1 MTQDFASE
9 DSAARGSVRAAASA
23 FADERRH
30 LLHDQRRHRR
40 DALVDQA
47 VGVVMA
53 RSGCGSA
60 EAVAQLSAIAERSR
74 RPLADVASDVVAEA
88 SGRPGE
94 PAEPSDTLRLRPEIA
109 GLDRAADGDDLARVL
124 VAEALGFS
132 HPAGAAIGLLDDDG
146 TVGIVGAH
154 GFPKRGIRRW
164 RQIPPAV
171 DCLINRALRA
181 GRPVWTDAATVDPP
195 PPLGEPAGADPAQT
209 RVAVPVRFG
218 RALIGAVELAW
229 PAEEELDQRAR
240 RQAEA
245 VVRSVGPSLLR
256 TLGPD
261 GSSAGTPGS
270 SGSSWAGGSGGSIG
284 SVGSV
289 GSVGA
294 VGPAVGDSAWQDLL
308 DLMDQPAL
316 ALREDPSAPG
326 EVRRFRVIAR
336 NQQAAEL
343 VSPAATSGSLAEE
356 APWLLAADLPES
368 LAAVLHTGAPYRL
381 RVDTGPLGVDSLTAV
396 RVGLGTVVVV
406 CHSASLEPTAGHTAL
421 ERLARFG
428 TWRWDVD
435 GDRVAWSAEAL
446 RIVDAPGLGDSA
458 GIDRPP
464 YTVHPDDVEAE
475 RRFVKTLTVER
486 RPAEAEFRILHYG
499 GEPTRVRVAA
509 EPVGGDAEEGTAG
522 TYGSLSG
529 LVTEQALPVPA
540 AGSVVGIIQDVT
552 EWRRAETGLEVA
564 RVQLAAQRSR
574 ADAERQLASAL
585 QQAVIPSAARNQPP
599 RSGVQIAARYRPA
612 SASAGV
618 GGDWYSVF
626 PLRGDRLLLAIGDVA
641 GHGLPAASAMADL
654 HHGLRGMAL
663 AVSQDQ
669 MQPRPGRLLTLL
681 NELVESM
688 PQFTIAS
695 ACALL
700 WDPATRRLTWG
711 NAGHPAPLR
720 IRAGVTTPLYES
732 VGPMLGADPHAVY
745 EDCEAD
751 VASGDVLLL
760 YTDGLVER
768 RRVGD
773 DETFAHLLYQTRYP
787 DADLDRY
794 ADRILDGARSD
805 TDDDVCVLAVR
816 FE

>member
-1 MTQDFASE
+1 MTQDFAS
-9 DSAARGSVRAAASA
+9 DDPAARTPVRAAASA
-23 FADERRH
+23 FADERRR
-30 LLHDQRRHRR
+30 LLHEQREHRR

-47 VGVVMA
+47 VGVVIA

-60 EAVAQLSAIAERSR
+60 EAVAQLSAIAERTR

-88 SGRPGE
+88 SGRPGV
-94 PAEPSDTLRLRPEIA
+94 PAERSDTLRLRPEIA

-124 VAEALGFS
+124 VAEALGFA
-132 HPAGAAIGLLDDDG
+132 HPCGAAIALLDDDG
-146 TVGIVGAH
+146 TVSIVGAH
-154 GFPKRGIRRW
+154 GFPARGIRRW
-164 RQIPPAV
+164 RRIPPAV

-181 GRPVWTDAATVDPP
+181 GKPTWTDAGTADPP
-195 PPLGEPAGADPAQT
+195 PPLGEPAGAERAQT

-229 PAEEELDQRAR
+229 PPEAEIDQRAR

-261 GSSAGTPGS
+261 GSSGF
-270 SGSSWAGGSGGSIG
+270 SGSSRAPGPAGSGGT
-284 SVGSV
+284 
-289 GSVGA
+289 
-294 VGPAVGDSAWQDLL
+294 AVGDSAWQDLL
-308 DLMDQPAL
+308 DLMEQPAL
-316 ALREDPSAPG
+316 ALREDPGSPDD
-326 EVRRFRVIAR
+326 VRRFRVIAR
-336 NQQAAEL
+336 NQQADAL
-343 VSPAATSGSLAEE
+343 MSPAATDGSLAEE
-356 APWLLAADLPES
+356 APWLLAADLPER
-368 LAAVLHTGAPYRL
+368 LAAVLHTGAPYQL
-381 RVDTGPLGVDSLTAV
+381 GVQTGPLGVDSVTAV
-396 RVGLGTVVVV
+396 RVGLGTVIVV
-406 CHSASLEPTAGHTAL
+406 CHSASLEPTATHSAL

-464 YTVHPDDVEAE
+464 YTVHPDDAEAE

-486 RPAEAEFRILHYG
+486 RPAEAEFRILHYDS
-499 GEPTRVRVAA
+499 EPTRVRVAA
-509 EPVGGDAEEGTAG
+509 EPVVGDAEDPPAG
-522 TYGSLSG
+522 MYGSLSG
-529 LVTEQALPVPA
+529 LAPDEAVPA
-540 AGSVVGIIQDVT
+540 APGAVIGVIQDVT
-552 EWRRAETGLEVA
+552 EWRRAETALEVA

-585 QQAVIPSAARNQPP
+585 QLAVIPSAARNQPP

-626 PLRGDRLLLAIGDVA
+626 PLRDDKLLLAIGDVA

-669 MQPRPGRLLTLL
+669 TQPRPGRLLTLL

-695 ACALL
+695 ACVLL
-700 WDPATRRLTWG
+700 WDPANRRLTWG

-720 IRAGVTTPLYES
+720 IRGGMGTALYDA
-732 VGPMLGADPHAVY
+732 VGPMLGADPYAVY
-745 EDCEAD
+745 EDAEAE
-751 VASGDVLLL
+751 VESGDVLLL

-773 DETFAHLLYQTRYP
+773 DETIAHLLYQTRYP

-794 ADRILDGARSD
+794 ADRILEGARSD

>member
-1 MTQDFASE
+1 MTQDFAS
-9 DSAARGSVRAAASA
+9 DDPAARTRVRAAASA

-30 LLHDQRRHRR
+30 LLQDQREHRR

-47 VGVVMA
+47 VGVVIA

-60 EAVAQLSAIAERSR
+60 EAVAQLSAIAERTR

-88 SGRPGE
+88 SGRPGV
-94 PAEPSDTLRLRPEIA
+94 PAERSDALRLRPEIA

-124 VAEALGFS
+124 VAEALGFA
-132 HPAGAAIGLLDDDG
+132 HPAGAAIALLDDDG

-154 GFPKRGIRRW
+154 GFPARGIRRW
-164 RQIPPAV
+164 RRIPPAV

-181 GRPVWTDAATVDPP
+181 GKPIWTDAGTADPP
-195 PPLGEPAGADPAQT
+195 PPLGEPAGAERAQT

-229 PAEEELDQRAR
+229 PPEAEIDQRAR

-261 GSSAGTPGS
+261 GSSGS
-270 SGSSWAGGSGGSIG
+270 SGSPTSSASSASSRLSGPAGSAGT
-284 SVGSV
+284 
-289 GSVGA
+289 
-294 VGPAVGDSAWQDLL
+294 AVGDSVWQDLL
-308 DLMDQPAL
+308 DLMEQPTL
-316 ALREDPSAPG
+316 ALREDPGSPG
-326 EVRRFRVIAR
+326 EVRRFRVVAR
-336 NQQAAEL
+336 NQQADAL
-343 VSPAATSGSLAEE
+343 VSPAATDGSLAEE
-356 APWLLAADLPES
+356 APWLLAADLPER

-381 RVDTGPLGVDSLTAV
+381 SVQTGPLGVDSLTAV
-396 RVGLGTVVVV
+396 RVGLGTVIVV
-406 CHSASLEPTAGHTAL
+406 CHSASLEPTATHSAL

-464 YTVHPDDVEAE
+464 YTVHPDDTEAE

-486 RPAEAEFRILHYG
+486 RPAEAEFRILHYNS
-499 GEPTRVRVAA
+499 EPTRIRVAA
-509 EPVGGDAEEGTAG
+509 EPVGGEAEDSPAG
-522 TYGSLSG
+522 LYGSLSG
-529 LVTEQALPVPA
+529 LAPDEAVPA
-540 AGSVVGIIQDVT
+540 APGAVIGVIQDVT
-552 EWRRAETGLEVA
+552 EWRRAETALEVA

-585 QQAVIPSAARNQPP
+585 QLAVIPSAARNQPP

-626 PLRGDRLLLAIGDVA
+626 PLRDDKMLLAIGDVA

-663 AVSQDQ
+663 AET
-669 MQPRPGRLLTLL
+669 RPGRLLTLL

-695 ACALL
+695 ACVLL
-700 WDPATRRLTWG
+700 WDPANRRLTWG

-720 IRAGVTTPLYES
+720 IRAGMGTALYDA
-732 VGPMLGADPHAVY
+732 VGPMLGADPYAVY
-745 EDCEAD
+745 EDSEAG
-751 VASGDVLLL
+751 VESGDVLLL

-773 DETFAHLLYQTRYP
+773 DETIAHLLYRTRYP

>member
-1 MTQDFASE
+1 MSQDFASN
-9 DSAARGSVRAAASA
+9 DPAARDRLRAAASA
-23 FADERRH
+23 FAEERRRQ
-30 LLHDQRRHRR
+30 LDEEREYRR
-40 DALVDQA
+40 DAIVDQA

-53 RSGCGSA
+53 RSACGSA
-60 EAVAQLSAIAERSR
+60 EAVAQLSAVAQRSR
-74 RPLADVASDVVAEA
+74 RPLADVAVDVVAEA
-88 SGRPGE
+88 AGRAPEPGRSRE
-94 PAEPSDTLRLRPEIA
+94 VPRLQPRIA
-109 GLDRAADGDDLARVL
+109 GLDRSADGDSLARGL
-124 VAEALGFS
+124 ASEALGFS
-132 HPAGAAIGLLDDDG
+132 HPSSAAIGLLDDDG
-146 TVGIVGAH
+146 TVAIVGAH
-154 GFPKRGIRRW
+154 GFPARGIRRW
-164 RQIPPAV
+164 RRIPPAV
-171 DCLINRALRA
+171 DCLINRALRT
-181 GRPVWTDAATVDPP
+181 GKPVWTDAATQEPP
-195 PPLGEPAGADPAQT
+195 PPLGEPAGADLLRT
-209 RVAVPVRFG
+209 RVAVPVRLG
-218 RALIGAVELAW
+218 RALLGAVELAW
-229 PAEEELDQRAR
+229 QPQAALDARAR
-240 RQAEA
+240 REVEA
-245 VVRSVGPSLLR
+245 VVGAVGPSLLR
-256 TLGPD
+256 T
-261 GSSAGTPGS
+261 
-270 SGSSWAGGSGGSIG
+270 
-284 SVGSV
+284 
-289 GSVGA
+289 
-294 VGPAVGDSAWQDLL
+294 VGPEGPEGPEGAEGAAGAAGVTTGDSAWQDLV
-308 DLMDQPAL
+308 DLMEQPTL
-316 ALREDPSAPG
+316 VLHGDSDEPVVVS
-326 EVRRFRVIAR
+326 RFQVIAR
-336 NQQAAEL
+336 NQSAAEL
-343 VSPAATSGSLAEE
+343 MTPRRAGGSVAAAV
-356 APWLLAADLPES
+356 PWLTAADLPER
-368 LAAVLHTGAPYRL
+368 LAAVVRTGAPCRL
-381 RVDTGPLGVDSLTAV
+381 AVQTGPLGVDSLTAV

-406 CHSASLEPTAGHTAL
+406 CHQPALDPSAADGVL

-428 TWRWDVD
+428 IWRWDVD

-464 YTVHPDDVEAE
+464 YTVHPDDAEAE

-499 GEPTRVRVAA
+499 GEPTRVRVTA
-509 EPVGGDAEEGTAG
+509 EPVGAGADGDDSEPAG
-522 TYGSLSG
+522 
-529 LVTEQALPVPA
+529 
-540 AGSVVGIIQDVT
+540 VVGVVQDVT

-585 QQAVIPSAARNQPP
+585 QQAVVPSAARNQPP

-626 PLRGDRLLLAIGDVA
+626 PLRDDKMLLAIGDVA

-663 AVSQDQ
+663 AET
-669 MQPRPGRLLTLL
+669 RPGRLLTLL
-681 NELVESM
+681 NELVETM

-695 ACALL
+695 ACVLL

-720 IRAGVTTPLYES
+720 IRAGVAKPLYDA
-732 VGPMLGADPHAVY
+732 VGPMLGADPRAEY

-773 DETFAHLLYQTRYP
+773 DETIAHLLHQTRHP
-787 DADLDRY
+787 DADLDHY
-794 ADRILDGARSD
+794 ADRILEGARSD

>member
-1 MTQDFASE
+1 MTQDFAWQAP
-9 DSAARGSVRAAASA
+9 AARTSWRPAASA
-23 FADERRH
+23 FADERRN
-30 LLHDQRRHRR
+30 LLHDQREHRR

-47 VGVVMA
+47 VGVIIA

-60 EAVAQLSAIAERSR
+60 EAVAQLSAIAERTR

-94 PAEPSDTLRLRPEIA
+94 PAERSDTLRLRPEVA

-124 VAEALGFS
+124 VAEALGFA
-132 HPAGAAIGLLDDDG
+132 HPSGAAIALLDDDG
-146 TVGIVGAH
+146 VVNIVGAH
-154 GFPKRGIRRW
+154 GFPARGIRRW
-164 RQIPPAV
+164 RRIPPAV
-171 DCLINRALRA
+171 DCLINRTLRA
-181 GRPVWTDAATVDPP
+181 GKPIWTDAGTADPP
-195 PPLGEPAGADPAQT
+195 PPLGEPAGADRAQT

-229 PAEEELDQRAR
+229 PSEEEIDQRAR

-261 GSSAGTPGS
+261 GSSVSPVSPASRGLSGPAGSAGT
-270 SGSSWAGGSGGSIG
+270 
-284 SVGSV
+284 
-289 GSVGA
+289 
-294 VGPAVGDSAWQDLL
+294 AVGDSAWQDLL
-308 DLMDQPAL
+308 DLMEQPTL
-316 ALREDPSAPG
+316 ALREDPSSPG

-336 NQQAAEL
+336 NQQADAL
-343 VSPAATSGSLAEE
+343 LNPAVTDGSLAEE
-356 APWLLAADLPES
+356 APWLLAADLPER
-368 LAAVLHTGAPYRL
+368 LTAVLHTGAPYRL
-381 RVDTGPLGVDSLTAV
+381 GVQTGPLGVDSVTAV
-396 RVGLGTVVVV
+396 RVGLGTVIVV
-406 CHSASLEPTAGHTAL
+406 CHSASLEPTATHSAL

-464 YTVHPDDVEAE
+464 YTVHPDDTETE

-486 RPAEAEFRILHYG
+486 RPAEAEFRILHYNS
-499 GEPTRVRVAA
+499 EPTRVRVAA
-509 EPVGGDAEEGTAG
+509 EPVGGDAEGTPVSI
-522 TYGSLSG
+522 YGSLSG
-529 LVTEQALPVPA
+529 LAPDESEAVESQAVPA
-540 AGSVVGIIQDVT
+540 MPDAVIGVIQDVT
-552 EWRRAETGLEVA
+552 EWRRAETALEVA

-585 QQAVIPSAARNQPP
+585 QLAVIPSAARNQPP

-626 PLRGDRLLLAIGDVA
+626 PLRDDKLLLAIGDVA

-695 ACALL
+695 ACVLL
-700 WDPATRRLTWG
+700 WDPANRRLTWG

-720 IRAGVTTPLYES
+720 IRAGMGTALYDA
-732 VGPMLGADPHAVY
+732 VGPMLGADPFAVY
-745 EDCEAD
+745 EDSEAE
-751 VASGDVLLL
+751 VESGDVLLL

-773 DETFAHLLYQTRYP
+773 DETIAHLLYQTRYP

>member
-1 MTQDFASE
+1 MSQDFASN
-9 DSAARGSVRAAASA
+9 DPAPRDRLRAAASA
-23 FADERRH
+23 FAEERRRQ
-30 LLHDQRRHRR
+30 LDEERAYRR
-40 DALVDQA
+40 DAIVDQA

-53 RSGCGSA
+53 RSACGSA
-60 EAVAQLSAIAERSR
+60 EAVAQLSAVAQRSR
-74 RPLADVASDVVAEA
+74 RPLADVAADVVAEA
-88 SGRPGE
+88 SGRAPEPGRSRE
-94 PAEPSDTLRLRPEIA
+94 VPRLQPRIA
-109 GLDRAADGDDLARVL
+109 GLDRSTDGDSLARGL
-124 VAEALGFS
+124 ASEALGFS
-132 HPAGAAIGLLDDDG
+132 HPSSAAIGLLDDDG
-146 TVGIVGAH
+146 TVAIVGAH
-154 GFPKRGIRRW
+154 GFPTRGIRRW
-164 RQIPPAV
+164 RRIPPAV
-171 DCLINRALRA
+171 DCLINRALRT
-181 GRPVWTDAATVDPP
+181 GKPVWTDATTQDPP
-195 PPLGEPAGADPAQT
+195 PPLGEPAGADRLRT
-209 RVAVPVRFG
+209 RVAVPVRLG
-218 RALIGAVELAW
+218 RALLGAVELAW
-229 PAEEELDQRAR
+229 QPQAALDARAR
-240 RQAEA
+240 REVEA
-245 VVRSVGPSLLR
+245 VVSAVGPSLLR
-256 TLGPD
+256 TMGPE
-261 GSSAGTPGS
+261 GAAAGLSA
-270 SGSSWAGGSGGSIG
+270 
-284 SVGSV
+284 
-289 GSVGA
+289 GA
-294 VGPAVGDSAWQDLL
+294 VGGAFAGDSPWQDLL
-308 DLMDQPAL
+308 DLMEQPSFVLSGDCDEPVVVA
-316 ALREDPSAPG
+316 
-326 EVRRFRVIAR
+326 RFQVIAH
-336 NQQAAEL
+336 NQSAAEL
-343 VSPAATSGSLAEE
+343 MTPRPANRSVAAVV
-356 APWLLAADLPES
+356 PWLAAADLPER
-368 LAAVLHTGAPYRL
+368 LAAVVRTGAPCRL
-381 RVDTGPLGVDSLTAV
+381 AVRTGPLGVDSLTAV

-406 CHSASLEPTAGHTAL
+406 CHQPALDPSAADGVL

-428 TWRWDVD
+428 IWRWDVD

-464 YTVHPDDVEAE
+464 YTVHPDDTEAE

-499 GEPTRVRVAA
+499 GEPTRVRVMA
-509 EPVGGDAEEGTAG
+509 EPVGAGADGDESE
-522 TYGSLSG
+522 
-529 LVTEQALPVPA
+529 PA
-540 AGSVVGIIQDVT
+540 AVVGVVQDVT

-585 QQAVIPSAARNQPP
+585 QQAVVPSAARNQPP

-626 PLRGDRLLLAIGDVA
+626 PLRDDKMLLAIGDVA

-663 AVSQDQ
+663 AET
-669 MQPRPGRLLTLL
+669 RPGRLLTLL
-681 NELVESM
+681 NELVETM

-695 ACALL
+695 ACVLL

-720 IRAGVTTPLYES
+720 IRAGVAKPLYDA
-732 VGPMLGADPHAVY
+732 VGPMLGADPRAVY
-745 EDCEAD
+745 EDCEAE

-773 DETFAHLLYQTRYP
+773 DETIAHLLHQTRNP
-787 DADLDRY
+787 DADLDHY